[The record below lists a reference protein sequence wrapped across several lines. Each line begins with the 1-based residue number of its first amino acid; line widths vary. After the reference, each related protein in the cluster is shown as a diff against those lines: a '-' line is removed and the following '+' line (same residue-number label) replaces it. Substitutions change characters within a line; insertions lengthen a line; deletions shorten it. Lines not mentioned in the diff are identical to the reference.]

1 MRGAIFIVS
10 NNHDQIDFNVNFL
23 FIRLLILLNK
33 LFIKKKTLM
42 NYYFQLWLYKKDYIN
57 FNLLIRY
64 ININLRIQEQN

>member
-23 FIRLLILLNK
+23 FIRLLILMNK

-42 NYYFQLWLYKKDYIN
+42 NYYFQL
-57 FNLLIRY
+57 
-64 ININLRIQEQN
+64 